1 MKDAYG
7 ELSFIGKYRR
17 VIFRLN
23 PFIAVNNRVH
33 SKIGNVP
40 WRKLPYTIF
49 LFICITKMK
58 DIPAC
63 TIKMFL
69 IPIMVQGLSF
79 IPMTSVARNCCA
91 AGPKP
96 ARKVNEL

>member
-1 MKDAYG
+1 
-7 ELSFIGKYRR
+7 

-23 PFIAVNNRVH
+23 PFIVVNNRAH
-33 SKIGNVP
+33 SKIDNTP
-40 WRKLPYTIF
+40 WQRLPYTIF

-58 DIPAC
+58 DNPAC
-63 TIKMFL
+63 TIKIFL

-79 IPMTSVARNCCA
+79 IPMTPVARNYCL

-96 ARKVNEL
+96 AQEVNRL